1 MEKVSTYT
9 GAMFDKL
16 DKLKT
21 AAIGATVTAY
31 CATKSAV
38 GAVSALIGNPLTKD
52 YEVGRHIASFGP
64 NLAWKVLEG
73 KRKTTGQV
81 CALYCLI
88 VKHNQMYK
96 GLTLPVFKIAITLST
111 LLYSA
116 FLMRIV

>member
-1 MEKVSTYT
+1 MENFSTYT

-88 VKHNQMYK
+88 RE
-96 GLTLPVFKIAITLST
+96 T
-111 LLYSA
+111 
-116 FLMRIV
+116 